1 MSKKP
6 AKHDQL
12 SLTLRFAAG
21 LYLVYTAWK
30 LREAVTENF
39 LFLAAV
45 IVFVIAGAFIVGHAA
60 LRLIKGEYDQP
71 GAEETEETEESNE

>member
-45 IVFVIAGAFIVGHAA
+45 IVFGIGGALIAAHAA
-60 LRLIKGEYDQP
+60 WRLLKGLYAKP
-71 GAEETEETEESNE
+71 GEEEVEESEEE

>member
-45 IVFVIAGAFIVGHAA
+45 IVFGIAGAVITAHAA
-60 LRLIKGEYDQP
+60 WRLLKGLYAKP
-71 GAEETEETEESNE
+71 GEEEETEEE

>member
-45 IVFVIAGAFIVGHAA
+45 IVFGIGGALIAAHAA
-60 LRLIKGEYDQP
+60 WRLYKGLYAKP
-71 GAEETEETEESNE
+71 GEEEETEEE

>member
-12 SLTLRFAAG
+12 SLTLRIAAG

-45 IVFVIAGAFIVGHAA
+45 IVFGIAGAVIAAHAA
-60 LRLIKGEYDQP
+60 WRLLKGLYPKP
-71 GAEETEETEESNE
+71 GEEEETEEE